1 MKGRHSRARKTWRAM
16 NLNEKYE
23 PLFRP
28 PDTRYVLVKGGRG
41 SGKSYAVS
49 TAILVDTYN
58 DNLKTLYSR
67 YTMASAEISIIP
79 EYIDKMDELGRRADF
94 KTRSEDIINVES
106 GGQILFRGLKT
117 SSGNQIAKLKSI
129 HGVKR
134 WVLDEA
140 QELDSEEYFNT
151 IDFSV
156 RTMKAPNVIM
166 MVFNPTDIH
175 SWIYKRFYKGVP
187 EGFNGVIDGV
197 RYIST
202 TYLENKDNLPQSL
215 LDQAEKMR
223 LADEKR
229 WRNIWLGEWTEMT
242 EGVIYPGWKE
252 ISFSDFP
259 VGLSHFYGVD
269 WGYSNDPTA
278 VVCCSYDPLSK
289 TIYVRQVCYERGLLA
304 GHVARIIRED
314 MRDFGIEADAEIY
327 CDPARPEHIGEL
339 RMNDLN
345 AIGADNRNK
354 AGRIMYLRY
363 FSVLFTGA
371 DIERE
376 RSTYSY
382 KKDKSNEGHYLN
394 EPEDGN
400 DHLMDA
406 INYAAVT
413 HLRRENE
420 TNLAGE
426 S

>member
-1 MKGRHSRARKTWRAM
+1 M
-16 NLNEKYE
+16 NLNKKYE

-187 EGFNGVIDGV
+187 EGFNGVMDGV

>member
-1 MKGRHSRARKTWRAM
+1 MYI
-16 NLNEKYE
+16 NYKYE

-28 PDTRYVLVKGGRG
+28 PDTRYTLVKGGRG
-41 SGKSYAVS
+41 SGKSYAEA
-49 TAILVDTYN
+49 TANLVETYN
-58 DNLKTLYSR
+58 DDLVILFTR
-67 YTMASAEISIIP
+67 YTMTSAEVSIIP
-79 EYIDKMDELGRRADF
+79 EYNDKMNELGRANDFLPRSADI
-94 KTRSEDIINVES
+94 TNLRS
-106 GGQILFRGLKT
+106 GGKILFRGIKT
-117 SSGNQIAKLKSI
+117 SSGNQIARLKSI
-129 HGVKR
+129 HGVKK

-140 QELDSEEYFNT
+140 QELDSEETFNT

-156 RTMKAPNVIM
+156 RTTKATNNIT
-166 MVFNPTDIH
+166 MVLNPTDIS

-202 TYLENKDNLPQSL
+202 TYLDNIDNLSPSIIE
-215 LDQAEKMR
+215 QAEKMR
-223 LADEKR
+223 RIDEKR
-229 WRNIWLGEWTEMT
+229 WRNIWLGEWATMS
-242 EGVIYPGWKE
+242 EGIIYPGWLKV
-252 ISFSDFP
+252 SASDMP
-259 VGLSHFYGVD
+259 VGVRHFYGVD

-278 VVCCSYDPLSK
+278 VVCCSYDPLTK
-289 TIYVRQVCYERGLLA
+289 TIYVRQVCYETGLLA
-304 GHVARIIRED
+304 GQVARVIRED
-314 MRDFGIEADAEIY
+314 MRDWGIETDAEIY

-363 FSVLFTGA
+363 FSVIFCGE

-382 KKDKSNEGHYLN
+382 KRDRNDAEHYLN

-413 HLRRENE
+413 YLRRESE

-426 S
+426 R

>member
-1 MKGRHSRARKTWRAM
+1 
-16 NLNEKYE
+16 
-23 PLFRP
+23 
-28 PDTRYVLVKGGRG
+28 
-41 SGKSYAVS
+41 
-49 TAILVDTYN
+49 
-58 DNLKTLYSR
+58 
-67 YTMASAEISIIP
+67 
-79 EYIDKMDELGRRADF
+79 
-94 KTRSEDIINVES
+94 
-106 GGQILFRGLKT
+106 
-117 SSGNQIAKLKSI
+117 
-129 HGVKR
+129 
-134 WVLDEA
+134 
-140 QELDSEEYFNT
+140 
-151 IDFSV
+151 
-156 RTMKAPNVIM
+156 M

-229 WRNIWLGEWTEMT
+229 WRNIWLGEWAEMT

-278 VVCCSYDPLSK
+278 VVCCSYDRLSK

-304 GHVARIIRED
+304 GQVARIIRED

-376 RSTYSY
+376 RPTYSY
-382 KKDKSNEGHYLN
+382 REDKSNEGHYLN

>member
-1 MKGRHSRARKTWRAM
+1 M

-187 EGFNGVIDGV
+187 EGFNGVMDGV

-229 WRNIWLGEWTEMT
+229 WRNIWLGEWAKMT

-371 DIERE
+371 DIESE
-376 RSTYSY
+376 RATYSY

>member
-49 TAILVDTYN
+49 TAILVDTDN

>member
-1 MKGRHSRARKTWRAM
+1 MYI
-16 NLNEKYE
+16 NYKYE

-28 PDTRYVLVKGGRG
+28 PDTRYTLVKGGRA
-41 SGKSYAVS
+41 SGKSYAVA
-49 TAILVDTYN
+49 TANLVGTYDDDLIILFT
-58 DNLKTLYSR
+58 R
-67 YTMASAEISIIP
+67 YTMTSAEVSIIP
-79 EYIDKMDELGRRADF
+79 EYNDKMNELGRANDFLPRSADI
-94 KTRSEDIINVES
+94 TNLRS
-106 GGQILFRGLKT
+106 GGKILFRGIKT

-129 HGVKR
+129 HGVKK

-140 QELDSEEYFNT
+140 QELDSEETFNT

-156 RTMKAPNVIM
+156 RTTKAPNNIT
-166 MVFNPTDIH
+166 MVHNPTDIN

-187 EGFNGVIDGV
+187 EGFNGVIDDV

-202 TYLENKDNLPQSL
+202 TYYDNMQNLSPSIIQ
-215 LDQAEKMR
+215 QAEKMR
-223 LADEKR
+223 KVDEKR
-229 WRNIWLGEWTEMT
+229 WRNIWHGEWATMS
-242 EGVIYPGWKE
+242 EGIIYPGWLKV
-252 ISFSDFP
+252 SASDMP
-259 VGLSHFYGVD
+259 VGVRHFYGVD

-278 VVCCSYDPLSK
+278 VVCCSYDPLTK
-289 TIYVRQVCYERGLLA
+289 TIYVRQVCYETGLLA
-304 GHVARIIRED
+304 GQVARIIRED
-314 MRDFGIEADAEIY
+314 MRDWGIETDAEIY

-363 FSVLFTGA
+363 FSVIFCGE

-382 KKDKSNEGHYLN
+382 KRDRNDAEHYLN
-394 EPEDGN
+394 EPEDGD

-413 HLRRENE
+413 YLRRESE

-426 S
+426 R